1 MSSQLGLRKDNATM
15 WSYISDE
22 LKDKSRFVHIGDN
35 AVADAQ
41 LPGDFGLAKLHI
53 LNPIDKWQA
62 AGWDNP
68 FAGGNELNEQ
78 QILK

>member
-1 MSSQLGLRKDNATM
+1 
-15 WSYISDE
+15 
-22 LKDKSRFVHIGDN
+22 FVHIGDN

-41 LPGDFGLAKLHI
+41 LPGDFGLANLHI

-78 QILK
+78 QILKWGPLISQFGRFPFLGE